1 MSDLIVRPNYEQA
14 KHFGTRRAMLMQCV
28 EGKRKGLLGVHL
40 QGGKFTCPLPIGYG
54 NDTEVFYA
62 AGKVFVKCPG
72 QKTLVCDFNEGTAKP
87 VV

>member
-1 MSDLIVRPNYEQA
+1 MIITPNREQA

-28 EGKRKGLLGVHL
+28 EGPRKGLLGVHL
-40 QGGKFTCPLPIGYG
+40 QGGKFTCPLPPGYDG
-54 NDTEVFYA
+54 RSEVFYA
-62 AGKVFVKCPG
+62 QGRVFVRCPG